1 MKYMKMLGLLATAA
15 AALMAFASSASAGT
29 ITSPTGT
36 AATSFTATAGA
47 TSRDGAFTTITC
59 QSSHLAG
66 RVTSQGASQTIKVNV
81 NAFSFNGCNTPV
93 HVQEFGTLEIH
104 SIKKGIVP
112 HETCLVNY
120 CSGTVTSSGT
130 RTEVTTS
137 FGSCVFTTTS
147 TPIGVLTD
155 TDTTGGNAILD
166 IQGSIPRTGGSFL
179 CGSSAT
185 WTGSYNIAS
194 PATLWIDE

>member
-59 QSSHLAG
+59 NNSHMAG
-66 RVTSQGASQTIKVNV
+66 TITSQGAAQTIKSTLS
-81 NAFSFNGCNTPV
+81 SFTFTECNYPTTV
-93 HVQEFGTLEIH
+93 KKAGTLEIH
-104 SIKKGIVP
+104 SIKKGITP
-112 HETCLVNY
+112 HETCAVNY

-130 RTEVTTS
+130 ELEMSTS
-137 FGSCVFTTTS
+137 VGTCIFTTAS
-147 TPIGVLTD
+147 TAIGVLTG
-155 TDTTGGNAILD
+155 TDATGSTAVLD
-166 IQGSIPRTGGSFL
+166 ISGKIPRTGGNFL

-185 WTGSYNIAS
+185 WTGSYSFTS
-194 PATLWIDE
+194 PDSLWIDE